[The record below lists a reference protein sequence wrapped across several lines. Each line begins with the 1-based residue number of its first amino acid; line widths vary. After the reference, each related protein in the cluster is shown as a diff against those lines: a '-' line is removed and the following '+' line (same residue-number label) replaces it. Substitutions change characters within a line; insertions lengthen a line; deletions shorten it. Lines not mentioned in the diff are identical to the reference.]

1 MLLSSAR
8 LVVRGLRRRRPI
20 NGGLRILAYHGVV
33 ERYRD
38 SRVEESF
45 HVLADFRAH
54 IAALKKLRVVG
65 LEEIDDARRARL
77 PRIAITF
84 DDGFANNLLAAELL
98 AEAKLPAS
106 FFVATGNV
114 DVGTPI
120 WPTLLR
126 LVLARGSAR
135 RLEIAGTRY
144 DLDGDPQAFATVRTL
159 FKRMPRDERGVRWSE
174 LVAQLR
180 SGELAALETEFPAIR
195 MMTWRDVES
204 LAAAGFT
211 IGSHGSMHE
220 LHHAAQPRD
229 VRHEELATSKSAIER
244 ALGRTCDAFA
254 FPNGTHH
261 DDSASEVRAVG
272 YTRAFTMKSRAATT
286 DDDLLL
292 LPRLVPSG
300 GADQLVAKLVF
311 GN

>member
-1 MLLSSAR
+1 MWLSSAR
-8 LVVRGLRRRRPI
+8 LLARGLRRRRPMDR
-20 NGGLRILAYHGVV
+20 GLRILVYHGVT

-38 SRVEESF
+38 QRIEESF
-45 HVLADFRAH
+45 HLLADFRAH
-54 IAALKKLRVVG
+54 LAVLKKLRVVG
-65 LEEIDDARRARL
+65 LDEIDEARARRI
-77 PRIAITF
+77 PSVVITF
-84 DDGFANNLLAAELL
+84 DDGFANNVLAAELL
-98 AEAKLPAS
+98 AEARLPAT
-106 FFVATGNV
+106 FFIATGNV
-114 DVGTPI
+114 EAGAPI

-135 RLEIAGTRY
+135 KLEVAGTHY
-144 DLDGDPQAFATVRTL
+144 DLDGDPQAFAHVRTL
-159 FKRMPRDERGVRWSE
+159 FKRMPREERSVRWSE

-180 SGELAALETEFPAIR
+180 PGEVAALEAEFPAIR

-204 LAAAGFT
+204 LAATGFS

-220 LHHAAQPRD
+220 LHHAQQPRA
-229 VRHEELATSKSAIER
+229 VRHEELVTSKSAIER

-261 DDSASEVRAVG
+261 ADSAAEVRAVG
-272 YTRAFTMKSRAATT
+272 YTRAFTMKSRAATA

-300 GADQLVAKLVF
+300 GGDQLVAKLVF